1 MDKLPSL
8 DNLTLEMKVGQVIMG
23 GFPGPVADAATLA
36 AVRDGSLGNII
47 LFAHNCPSPPDVA
60 SLTALLQGSAPV
72 PLLIAADQ
80 EGGAVTRLG
89 PPATVMPS
97 AMARGAADDVAL
109 AERAAAVMAAEMRA
123 VGINVGLAP
132 VADVNS
138 NPLNPVIG
146 ARSFGEDPYRVAD
159 FVGATVRGLQSYRVA
174 ACAKH
179 FPGHGDTAVD
189 SHYGLP
195 RIERSLDD
203 MERLDLV
210 PFQAAMTAGVQFVM
224 SSHILF
230 PALDP
235 DRPST
240 LSRAILTG
248 LLRDRMGF
256 DGVVITDSMEMAGI
270 TQDRSTPEACLASF
284 AAGADIVCPSHHR
297 ADQAGAHALILAAVR
312 DGDIPM
318 HRLDEAVNRI
328 LRLKAWLA
336 DPPGALDAALASV
349 GSPAHAAVAAEVAA
363 RSITLV
369 RDSAGWVP
377 LPDGLIGVVE
387 FGQTRLTPAEDR
399 VLGGSALAGEV
410 ARFRAVRP
418 LSLPL
423 APSEQDR
430 KAALDMARRSDVVVL
445 GTRAAALYP
454 LQAALVRDILALE
467 RPAVVVAL
475 SAPYDLL
482 GFPDAPAYLATYGD
496 APATLAAAAEVLV
509 GAATA
514 RGRLPVTL
522 PGLYSLGDGVMRTH
536 RG

>member
-1 MDKLPSL
+1 MPDIPLVDALS
-8 DNLTLEMKVGQVIMG
+8 LEMKVGQVVMG
-23 GFPGPVADAATLA
+23 GFPGPAPDDATLA
-36 AVRDGSLGNII
+36 AIRDGSLGNII
-47 LFAHNCPSPPDVA
+47 LFARNCPSPADVA
-60 SLTALLQGSAPV
+60 ALTTLLQDNARV

-80 EGGAVTRLG
+80 EGGTVTRLG

-109 AERAAAVMAAEMRA
+109 AARAAAVMAAEMRA
-123 VGINVGLAP
+123 VGINVNLAP
-132 VADVNS
+132 AADVNS

-159 FVGATVRGLQSYRVA
+159 FVSATVRGLQGYNVA

-203 MERLDLV
+203 LERIDLV
-210 PFQAAMTAGVQFVM
+210 PFRAAIAAGVKLVM
-224 SSHILF
+224 TSHILL

-235 DRPST
+235 DRPAT
-240 LSRAILTG
+240 LSRAILTD
-248 LLRDRMGF
+248 LLRGQMGF
-256 DGVVITDSMEMAGI
+256 DGVVITDSMEMAGVM
-270 TQDRSTPEACLASF
+270 QGRATPKACVEAF
-284 AAGADIVCPSHHR
+284 AAGADIVCPSHNR
-297 ADQAGAHALILAAVR
+297 ADQADAHALIMSAVR
-312 DGDIPM
+312 SGAIPIE
-318 HRLDEAVNRI
+318 RLDEAVDRI

-336 DPPGALDAALASV
+336 NAPTALDAGLASV
-349 GSPAHAAVAAEVAA
+349 GSPSHLAVAAEVAA

-377 LPDGLIGVVE
+377 LPDGIVGVME

-399 VLGGSALAGEV
+399 VRGGSALAGGI
-410 ARFRAVRP
+410 AHFRMVHP

-423 APSEQDR
+423 SPNEKDVE
-430 KAALDMARRSDVVVL
+430 AALGLARRDDVVVL
-445 GTRAAALYP
+445 GTRAAHLYP
-454 LQAALVRDILALE
+454 TQAALVREVLALE
-467 RPAVVVAL
+467 RPTVVVAL

-482 GFPDAPAYLATYGD
+482 AFPDAPAYIAAYGD
-496 APATLAAAAEVLV
+496 APPTLAAAAEVLV

-514 RGRLPVTL
+514 RGRLPVSI
-522 PGLYSLGDGVMRTH
+522 PGLCERGDGVMRTH

>member
-1 MDKLPSL
+1 MHKLPSL
-8 DNLTLEMKVGQVIMG
+8 NDLSIEMKVGQVIMG
-23 GFPGPVADAATLA
+23 GFPDAQPDAATLA

-47 LFAHNCPSPPDVA
+47 LFAYNCPSPASVA
-60 SLTALLQGSAPV
+60 SLTAMLQDTAPT
-72 PLLIAADQ
+72 PLLVAADQ

-97 AMARGAADDVAL
+97 AMARGAADDVGL
-109 AERAAAVMAAEMRA
+109 AARAAGVMAAEMRA
-123 VGINVGLAP
+123 VGINVGLVP

-159 FVGATVRGLQSYRVA
+159 FVAGTVRGLQGHGVA

-189 SHYGLP
+189 SHFGLP
-195 RIERSLDD
+195 RCERELADLDNV
-203 MERLDLV
+203 ELV
-210 PFQAAMTAGVQFVM
+210 PFRTAIVAGAHLVM

-235 DRPST
+235 QRPST
-240 LSRAILTG
+240 LSRAILTD
-248 LLRDRMGF
+248 LLRGRLGF

-270 TQDRSTPEACLASF
+270 MQERTTPEACVEAF

-297 ADQAGAHALILAAVR
+297 ADQAGAHSLILAALR
-312 DGDIPM
+312 SGDIPLR
-318 HRLDEAVNRI
+318 RLDEAVGRI

-336 DPPGALDAALASV
+336 EAPPALDAALASV
-349 GSPAHAAVAAEVAA
+349 GSPAHLAVADEVAA

-369 RDSAGWVP
+369 RDAAGWVP
-377 LPDGLIGVVE
+377 LPEGVVGVIE
-387 FGQTRLTPAEDR
+387 FGETRLTPAEDR
-399 VLGGSALAGEV
+399 VRGGSALAGDL
-410 ARFRAVRP
+410 AHFRAVQP

-423 APSEQDR
+423 TPDERDWDTARD
-430 KAALDMARRSDVVVL
+430 LARRSHVVVL

-454 LQAALVRDILALE
+454 AQAALVREVLALG
-467 RPAVVVAL
+467 RPTVVVAL
-475 SAPYDLL
+475 RAPYDLL
-482 GFPDAPAYLATYGD
+482 VFPEAPAFLAAYGD
-496 APATLAAAAEVLV
+496 VPPSLNAVARVLV
-509 GAATA
+509 GDAAA

-522 PGLYSLGDGVMRTH
+522 PGLYERGDGVMRTH